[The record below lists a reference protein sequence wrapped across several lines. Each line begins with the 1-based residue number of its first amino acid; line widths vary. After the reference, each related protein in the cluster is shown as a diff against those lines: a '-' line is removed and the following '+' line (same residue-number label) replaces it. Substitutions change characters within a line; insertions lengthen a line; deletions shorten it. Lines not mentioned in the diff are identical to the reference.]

1 MYTYSGAPAGLDTNL
16 TALQVHHLMKT
27 PTLLA
32 RRFKSIVD
40 EKFIA
45 DYLLTGRYRAVGG
58 AIAYP
63 AADLDIYPKDQ
74 PEAVGPL
81 SQYPLTQMDSGQL
94 AIAQTLKRAL
104 ATQVSD
110 EEISR
115 MLLNPVND
123 AFAFLGNAV
132 VRAVDSIALG
142 VIASKVT
149 ATYSTSGTPWTGAS
163 AARGIVTSIRL
174 AKAQMVALKLGLSP
188 DTVVLTESQFEI
200 AMAELLLAGILPREN
215 GNPVVTGEWP
225 TVLGLTWTTSPNVP
239 FTDPLIVDRDQLGGM
254 ADEDIVSPEFTRA
267 VGNVELASERIQ
279 GRDGYEVRVR
289 RVTVPIVTRPS
300 AGVRI
305 TGTGV

>member
-1 MYTYSGAPAGLDTNL
+1 MYTYSGAPAGLDTSL
-16 TALQVHHLMKT
+16 TALQVHHLMKS

-45 DYLLTGRYRAVGG
+45 DFLLTGRYKAVGG
-58 AIAYP
+58 SIAYP
-63 AADLDIYPKDQ
+63 ASDLDIYPKDQ

-94 AIAQTLKRAL
+94 AIAQTMKRAL
-104 ATQVSD
+104 ATEVSD

-115 MLLNPVND
+115 MLLSPVND
-123 AFAFLGNAV
+123 AFDFLGNAV
-132 VRAVDSIALG
+132 IRAVDSIALG

-149 ATYSTSGTPWTGAS
+149 ATFSTSANPWTGAA
-163 AARGIVTSIRL
+163 AARGIVTSVRR
-174 AKAQMVALKLGLSP
+174 AKAQMAALKLGLAP
-188 DTVVLTESQFEI
+188 DTVVLTEDQFEQ

-225 TVLGLTWTTSPNVP
+225 TVLGVTWTTSPNVP
-239 FTDPLIVDRDQLGGM
+239 FTDPFLVDRQKLGGM

-267 VGNVELASERIQ
+267 VNNVELSSERLQ

-305 TGTGV
+305 TGTGL

>member
-1 MYTYSGAPAGLDTNL
+1 MYTYSGAPAGLDASL

-45 DYLLTGRYRAVGG
+45 DYLLTGRYKAVGG

-63 AADLDIYPKDQ
+63 ASDLDIYPKDV
-74 PEAVGPL
+74 PEAVAPG

-94 AIAQTLKRAL
+94 AIAATLKRAL
-104 ATQVSD
+104 ATHVFD
-110 EEISR
+110 EEIAR

-123 AFAFLGNAV
+123 AFTFLGNAIV
-132 VRAVDSIALG
+132 KAVDGAALG

-149 ATYSTSGTPWTGAS
+149 ATYSTAATPWTGAN

-174 AKAQMVALKLGLSP
+174 AKAQMSALKLGLTP
-188 DTVVLTESQFEI
+188 DTVVLTEAQFEQ

-215 GNPVVTGEWP
+215 GNPIVSGSWP
-225 TVLGLTWTTSPNVP
+225 EVLGVTWTTSPNVP
-239 FTDPLIVDRDQLGGM
+239 FTDPFLVDRTQLGGM
-254 ADEDIVSPEFTRA
+254 ADEDIPSPEFSKA
-267 VGNVELASERIQ
+267 GNVELSSERLQ
-279 GRDGYEVRVR
+279 GRDGYEVRTR
-289 RVTVPIVTRPS
+289 RVTVPVVLRPS

-305 TGTGV
+305 TGTGL